1 MARTP
6 VLAAGG
12 IVLRREAPPRFA
24 VVRLRKR
31 NEWVLPKGKLD
42 DGETPRDAAEREVL
56 EETGHAVDVHE
67 FLGTLVYESGGR
79 SKVVHYW
86 RMDAGGRPVRELM
99 SDVREVDWLPLEEAL
114 ERLSRSYERTFLEN
128 VGPIALQAAALAE
141 RERRARLRA
150 AAVERRKSRLTAPA
164 PATEEAPVVD
174 TPVAAEAP
182 EAEEAPLAAETPA
195 LAETPV
201 TAPLETAADARD
213 VIGSEQAASPSFAP
227 EIAPVGAVPQ
237 PALRKNLLDRVRDWL
252 RRAA

>member
-42 DGETPRDAAEREVL
+42 DGETPRAAAEREVL
-56 EETGHAVDVHE
+56 EETGHAVDVHV

-86 RMDAGGRPVRELM
+86 RMDAAGRPVRELM

-141 RERRARLRA
+141 RERRGRLRA
-150 AAVERRKSRLTAPA
+150 AVVERRKSRLAAQAPA
-164 PATEEAPVVD
+164 VEEAPVVEESVD
-174 TPVAAEAP
+174 ALTPEVAE
-182 EAEEAPLAAETPA
+182 
-195 LAETPV
+195 
-201 TAPLETAADARD
+201 
-213 VIGSEQAASPSFAP
+213 AP